1 MSRFSLAT
9 VGTGAALVA
18 LALAGCSDPSAPD
31 GTSGALTVRAYID
44 RDASNSFTTADSAL
58 AGVVVALARDGAEVS
73 RQTTGATGAVS
84 FADLAPGSYQLSTSG
99 ATPAGAV
106 LTSNPSPT
114 VAVAFQ
120 GGQRAVDFT
129 YAYFPGVVSGV
140 VYRDENANGAFEST
154 DTPGPGITV
163 YLRRDSAG
171 PATGI
176 VDSTVTGND
185 GAYRFARVAPGT
197 YFVAFRNPGTISFGA
212 AGDTRRVTVSPQGTF
227 TLSPSFTGSLIIGI
241 LEART
246 KAVGAT
252 VAVVGNVTVRPGTFP
267 VGTTANS
274 EIWIQDATGGI
285 AVVNVPTAD
294 SATYA
299 LGDQV
304 EVTGPISLFSGQRQI
319 AATRVR
325 RLAAGTVVAPLSLT
339 AAQARALGTN
349 EGRLVRVNGV
359 TVATIPTGTGAA
371 FTVIGTDAGGDTVQ
385 IRVNGLPTG
394 LTRASFTVGSRYNL
408 TGVLTQFNGVA
419 QIKPRTAADLAA
431 AAPLSTIAAARAAA
445 AGTVV
450 TIAGNVSV
458 APGAI
463 VSGTN
468 FVNSEIWVQ
477 DATGGIAVFSA
488 PTSDSTRLFVGDRVE
503 VTGTTG
509 GFGGQLQL
517 GSPTIVRI
525 GSGTLPAPKVLTGM
539 QVNSRADDGILVR
552 LPAFT
557 VTSIGTGTGTAFNV
571 IGTAADGQLVTV
583 RVGGALTGI
592 TRATFSVGTTY
603 AITGILSQN
612 NGVAQIKV
620 RTRSDVTP

>member
-18 LALAGCSDPSAPD
+18 LALAGCSDPSAPE
-31 GTSGALTVRAYID
+31 GTRGALTVRAYVD

-58 AGVVVALARDGAEVS
+58 AGVVVALSRDGAEVS

-84 FADLAPGSYQLSTSG
+84 FADLAPGSYQVSTSG

-129 YAYFPGVVSGV
+129 YAYFPGAVSGI

-171 PATGI
+171 PASGI

-197 YFVAFRNPGTISFGA
+197 YFVEFRNPGTISFGA
-212 AGDTRRVTVSPQGTF
+212 AGGTRRVTVSPQGTL

-241 LEART
+241 LEARA

-252 VAVVGNVTVRPGTFP
+252 VAVVGTVTVRPGTFLAGA
-267 VGTTANS
+267 VNS

-285 AVVNVPTAD
+285 AVVAPSAD
-294 SATYA
+294 SVTIAI
-299 LGDQV
+299 GDQV
-304 EVTGPISLFSGQRQI
+304 EVTGPISLFSGQRQV

-325 RLAAGTVVAPLSLT
+325 RPAAGTAVTPLPLT
-339 AAQARALGTN
+339 AAQARALGAN

-359 TVATIPTGTGAA
+359 TVASIPTGTGAA
-371 FTVIGTDAGGDTVQ
+371 FTVLGTDAGGDTVQ

-394 LTRASFTVGSRYNL
+394 LTRASFAVG
-408 TGVLTQFNGVA
+408 
-419 QIKPRTAADLAA
+419 
-431 AAPLSTIAAARAAA
+431 
-445 AGTVV
+445 
-450 TIAGNVSV
+450 
-458 APGAI
+458 
-463 VSGTN
+463 
-468 FVNSEIWVQ
+468 
-477 DATGGIAVFSA
+477 
-488 PTSDSTRLFVGDRVE
+488 
-503 VTGTTG
+503 
-509 GFGGQLQL
+509 
-517 GSPTIVRI
+517 
-525 GSGTLPAPKVLTGM
+525 
-539 QVNSRADDGILVR
+539 
-552 LPAFT
+552 
-557 VTSIGTGTGTAFNV
+557 
-571 IGTAADGQLVTV
+571 
-583 RVGGALTGI
+583 
-592 TRATFSVGTTY
+592 
-603 AITGILSQN
+603 
-612 NGVAQIKV
+612 
-620 RTRSDVTP
+620 